1 MEFCRLSRRPKR
13 RPSEAFPRTIERSAQ
28 SRVRLILFLLCVS
41 TCLTALGISPNILG
55 GAKSSAINSAPVL
68 LTQANS
74 TRGIALDSVMNVA
87 EPFQPQAPVA
97 FGSDQRTRVMLF
109 AKNLTLA
116 EGENLSAVTSE
127 AEDVTRFHY
136 PLIVEYVGTVP
147 GFPWMTAIVVRLN
160 DNLGDVG
167 DVLVGIT
174 YRGITSNRVRLGIGH
189 IGGGPPDDPPPTPTP
204 TPASTPDLGPGAS
217 LHGKQLFPS
226 DNPWNQDVSTL
237 PVDPNS
243 ANLISSIGVNT
254 GLHPDFGTVYNGAP
268 NGIPYIVVAGT
279 QSRVAINYTAYGD
292 ESDPG
297 PYPVPP
303 NAPIEGGPNS
313 QGDRHVLVIDRDN
326 WKLYELG
333 YAFPI
338 NNGASWNANCGA
350 VFDLDSN
357 ALRPAGW
364 TSADAAGLPIFP
376 GLVRYDEVIEQGVI
390 AHALRFTVQN
400 SRRAYVYPARHYAS
414 SNTSA
419 NLPPMGMRVRLKA
432 SFDISG
438 FSPAMQ
444 VILRAM
450 KKYGMI
456 VADNGSNW
464 YFSGA
469 PDPRW
474 NDNELSTLKTIKGS
488 NFEVV
493 QMGTIVTQ

>member
-1 MEFCRLSRRPKR
+1 M
-13 RPSEAFPRTIERSAQ
+13 
-28 SRVRLILFLLCVS
+28 
-41 TCLTALGISPNILG
+41 
-55 GAKSSAINSAPVL
+55 
-68 LTQANS
+68 
-74 TRGIALDSVMNVA
+74 
-87 EPFQPQAPVA
+87 
-97 FGSDQRTRVMLF
+97 
-109 AKNLTLA
+109 
-116 EGENLSAVTSE
+116 
-127 AEDVTRFHY
+127 
-136 PLIVEYVGTVP
+136 
-147 GFPWMTAIVVRLN
+147 
-160 DNLGDVG
+160 
-167 DVLVGIT
+167 
-174 YRGITSNRVRLGIGH
+174 
-189 IGGGPPDDPPPTPTP
+189 
-204 TPASTPDLGPGAS
+204 
-217 LHGKQLFPS
+217 
-226 DNPWNQDVSTL
+226 

-268 NGIPYIVVAGT
+268 NGIPYVVVSGT
-279 QSRVAINYTAYGD
+279 QPRVPINYTAYGD

-297 PYPVPP
+297 PYPVPA

-313 QGDRHVLVIDRDN
+313 GGDRHVLVIDRDN
-326 WKLYELG
+326 WKLYEL
-333 YAFPI
+333 YRAFPI
-338 NNGASWNANCGA
+338 TSGSSWNADCGA
-350 VFDLDSN
+350 VFDLNSN

-376 GLVRYDEVIEQGVI
+376 GLVRYDEVFEQGVI

-400 SRRAYVYPARHYAS
+400 SRRAYVSPARHYAS
-414 SNTSA
+414 SNTSP

-432 SFDISG
+432 SFSISG

-474 NDNELSTLKTIKGS
+474 NDDELSTLKTIKGS

-493 QMGTIVTQ
+493 QMGAIVTQ